1 MVNTATFPYS
11 FVFMDSVALHDQ
23 VMSEISNMLNSVNAF
38 TEAVDRHFEYVGRSL
53 KDAFRDTPWL
63 PDSIKPKPPPVPQRV
78 PVVAMPIGYFEASR
92 AWVSE
97 HRAWTAA
104 VVAFVGTG
112 AFIVWR
118 RRRNDRAKRRAGRA
132 KNGSRT
138 EVVVLAGSPHSPLTR
153 SLSLD
158 LERRGFIVYIP
169 VSTVSEE
176 QIIKSESRADIRPLN
191 MDITSVCL
199 LHNQQQMIIANNISQ
214 LSSTEETV
222 EKFTT
227 HINTPQHPLSNAPP
241 HKLHLNAFV
250 LLPAITLPVNPI
262 TSLSPPDWSEIL
274 NTNLVAPFTT
284 LHAFLPLLI
293 AQNSSLLFLNP
304 SIVPSLSPPSHAAES
319 VVGGALEQYI
329 STLRREVQ
337 VQGVN
342 VVQFRLGHFDYGL
355 TLSDNQQL
363 VPSQYSLRAEY
374 ARRRLEQKGSEKPVK
389 GQSLR
394 ELHNGIF
401 DAMVR
406 GKGKNGTIFVG
417 RGARSY
423 DLVGKWVPDGIVGW
437 MLGSAKTNVVEIAE
451 KEGSVEGSVEWE
463 KVDDGDHRDED
474 PSK

>member
-1 MVNTATFPYS
+1 
-11 FVFMDSVALHDQ
+11 MDSLPLSDQ
-23 VMSEISNMLNSVNAF
+23 ITSEMSNILNSVNAL
-38 TEAVDRHFEYVGRSL
+38 TDAIDRHFESVGRSL

-78 PVVAMPIGYFEASR
+78 PVVAMPLGYFEATR
-92 AWVSE
+92 TWISE

-118 RRRNDRAKRRAGRA
+118 RRRNDRVKRRAGRA

-169 VSTVSEE
+169 VSTLSEE
-176 QIIKSESRADIRPLN
+176 QVVQSESRGDIRPLN
-191 MDITSVCL
+191 IDITSVCPL
-199 LHNQQQMIIANNISQ
+199 QAPKDTGIAHYVLQ

-222 EKFTT
+222 QKFTT

-241 HKLHLNAFV
+241 HNLHLNSFV
-250 LLPAITLPVNPI
+250 FLPAITLPVSPI
-262 TSLSPPDWSEIL
+262 TSLSPPDWSDIL
-274 NTNLVAPFTT
+274 NTNLVAPFTA
-284 LHAFLPLLI
+284 LHAFLPLLVS
-293 AQNSSLLFLNP
+293 QKSSLLFLNP
-304 SIVPSLSPPSHAAES
+304 SIVPSLTPPSHAAES
-319 VVGGALEQYI
+319 VVGGALSQYI

-342 VVQFRLGHFDYGL
+342 VVQFRLGHFDYGA
-355 TLSDNQQL
+355 TLSSNQQL
-363 VPSQYSLRAEY
+363 VPSQYSLRAEF
-374 ARRRLEQKGSEKPVK
+374 ARRRLEQKGVEKSVR

-394 ELHNGIF
+394 ELHNGLF
-401 DAMVR
+401 DAMMR
-406 GKGKNGTIFVG
+406 GKGRNGTIFVG

-437 MLGSAKTNVVEIAE
+437 MIGAAKQNGVDAVD
-451 KEGSVEGSVEWE
+451 KEGSIEGSVEWE
-463 KVDDGDHRDED
+463 KVDDADDRDLS
-474 PSK
+474 PAK